1 MLSRFYTK
9 STTLIV
15 INLITISVYFLAQP
29 VLREIYSPE
38 DFGFYDLIIKTA
50 TIFSAILSLKLEKLL
65 PSETRINTF
74 YNIVFGVILL
84 LFSSILLL
92 TILVKK
98 TLPKT
103 LVIDNI
109 WLILLVAVLLAF
121 NQALKLIAVDNS
133 KTVKFGLSAFLKRLL
148 EITTNLTITKY
159 GLILGEVVG
168 NITSIFYLS
177 PPRIKI
183 SLRKTIS
190 YLSDHR
196 ENVFYNFLP
205 EILITISTAFPTL
218 LIYYKFSLESAGLY
232 EMTDKFI
239 YLPLVLLANPIGIMI
254 LDFFS
259 KNSLGEKN
267 KVFYKVLII
276 NFLASLFI
284 GLLIYF
290 SIEYIINTFFG
301 SQWFEVVE
309 MVKTLIPFLVLRVFV
324 APFGQVLVARR
335 FLKMFSIIQVIRLL
349 LLLSLSIPDYENLS
363 QFIKYLT
370 VSQSGFYIFM
380 LTVIILTLNRN
391 EGSSHMQ

>member
-1 MLSRFYTK
+1 M
-9 STTLIV
+9 
-15 INLITISVYFLAQP
+15 AQP

-84 LFSSILLL
+84 LFSTTLLL
-92 TILVKK
+92 TILLKK
-98 TLPKT
+98 TLSKT
-103 LVIDNI
+103 LIIDNI
-109 WLILLVAVLLAF
+109 WLILIVAVLLAF

-133 KTVKFGLSAFLKRLL
+133 KTVKFGLSAFLKRSL
-148 EITTNLTITKY
+148 EIITNLTITKY

-168 NITSIFYLS
+168 NITSIFYLRPS
-177 PPRIKI
+177 KIKI
-183 SLRKTIS
+183 SFRKTLS
-190 YLSDHR
+190 YLSDYR
-196 ENVFYNFLP
+196 GNVFYNFFP
-205 EILITISTAFPTL
+205 EILITISTAIPSL
-218 LIYYKFSLESAGLY
+218 LIYSKFSLESVGLY

-239 YLPLVLLANPIGIMI
+239 YLPLVLLSNPIGIMI

-259 KNSLGEKN
+259 KNELGEKN
-267 KVFYKVLII
+267 KVFYKVLIT

-290 SIEYIINTFFG
+290 SIEYFIKTFFG
-301 SQWFEVVE
+301 NQWLEVVE
-309 MVKTLIPFLVLRVFV
+309 MVKTLVPFLVLRVFV

-335 FLKMFSIIQVIRLL
+335 FLKMFSIIQAIRFI

-380 LTVIILTLNRN
+380 LTAIILTLNRN

>member
-1 MLSRFYTK
+1 MLSKFYTK

-15 INLITISVYFLAQP
+15 INLITISIYFVAQP

-84 LFSSILLL
+84 LFSMTLLL
-92 TILVKK
+92 TILLKK
-98 TLPKT
+98 TISKT
-103 LVIDNI
+103 LIIDNI
-109 WLILLVAVLLAF
+109 WLILIVAVLLAF

-133 KTVKFGLSAFLKRLL
+133 KTVKFGLSAFLKRSL
-148 EITTNLTITKY
+148 EIITNLTITKY

-168 NITSIFYLS
+168 NITSIFYLRPS
-177 PPRIKI
+177 KIKI
-183 SLRKTIS
+183 SFRKTLS
-190 YLSDHR
+190 YLSDYR
-196 ENVFYNFLP
+196 GNVFYNFFP
-205 EILITISTAFPTL
+205 EILITISTAIPSL
-218 LIYYKFSLESAGLY
+218 LIYSKFSLESVGLY

-259 KNSLGEKN
+259 KNELGEKN
-267 KVFYKVLII
+267 KVFYKVLIT

-301 SQWFEVVE
+301 NQWFEVVE
-309 MVKTLIPFLVLRVFV
+309 MVKTLVPFLVLRVFV

-335 FLKMFSIIQVIRLL
+335 FLKMFSIIQAIRFI

-380 LTVIILTLNRN
+380 LTAIILTLNRN